1 MDLNEK
7 MKDLVERLNRY
18 AYQYYVLDEPTI
30 SDKQYDELY
39 NELLSLES
47 ETGTVIPDSP
57 TRKIGGEPIKEFLPH
72 KHINKLYS
80 LDKCN
85 SYDELHE
92 WDKKIKKVSP
102 SAEYTLEYKL
112 DGLTLCLTY
121 ENGYFVGGA
130 TRGNGETGEDVT
142 QQVLTIKSIP
152 LSVPYKGTFEAQGE
166 GIMRL
171 SALEKYNETAV
182 EPLKNARNGVA
193 GAIRNLDPKVT
204 ASRNL
209 DVIFYNVNYL
219 DDEGK
224 ITSQEGN
231 VKFLKD
237 NGFKTEK
244 LFVSSDMEKIIAEI
258 DKVDRQKLDYLI
270 DGMVIKVNNLAVRE
284 QLGYTD
290 KFPRWAMAFK
300 FEAEETTTVLEDVVW
315 NVGRTGKLTPLGILS
330 PVELCGATI
339 RKATLNNY
347 DDILRK
353 KVKKG
358 SRVFIR
364 RSNDVIPE
372 ILGLAEDN
380 GGEEIYPPTVCPAC
394 GSTLFKDGA
403 HVFCPNE
410 SDCPPQIIG
419 RLTHFASKECMDI
432 KGVSEK
438 SVAVLYEKL
447 GVRDFT
453 DLYSLK
459 KEDLFGLDG
468 FKDKKSENF
477 LQSIENSK
485 KATLDRVINAI
496 GIDNIGKKSARDLAE
511 TFGSLDGLME
521 ATREELLAVPEVGEI
536 VADSIIK
543 FFQKK
548 SGLIAR
554 LKEIGIDPKYQ
565 KSEGGALSGAKFVLT
580 GTLPTLTRS
589 EAGKLIENAGGIVS
603 SSVSKETDYVLAG
616 ENAGSKLAKARAL
629 NIKIISEDELLTM
642 LNT

>member
-1 MDLNEK
+1 MDQNSK
-7 MKDLVERLNRY
+7 MKELVERLNKY

-30 SDKQYDELY
+30 ADKQYDELY
-39 NELLSLES
+39 NELLMLEK
-47 ETGTVIPDSP
+47 ETGVVLPDSP
-57 TRKIGGEPIKEFLPH
+57 SRKIGGEPIKEFTAHTHLS
-72 KHINKLYS
+72 KLYS

-85 SYDELHE
+85 SYDELRE
-92 WDKKIKKVSP
+92 WDAKIKKIAP
-102 SAEYTLEYKL
+102 SAQYTLEYKL

-121 ENGYFVGGA
+121 ENGYFKGGA

-142 QQVLTIKSIP
+142 AQILTIKSIP
-152 LSVPYKGTFEAQGE
+152 LSVPFKGVFEAQGE

-171 SALEKYNETAV
+171 SALKKYNETAE

-209 DVIFYNVNYL
+209 DIIFYNVNYL
-219 DDEGK
+219 DGEELSSQNDN
-224 ITSQEGN
+224 IT
-231 VKFLKD
+231 FLKD

-258 DKVDRQKLDYLI
+258 DRVDRDKLDFLI
-270 DGMVIKVNNLAVRE
+270 DGMVVKIDDLKTRE
-284 QLGYTD
+284 ELGYTD

-300 FEAEETTTVLEDVVW
+300 FEAEETTTILKEVVW
-315 NVGRTGKLTPLGILS
+315 NVGRTGKLTPLGLLE

-339 RKATLNNY
+339 QKATLNNY

-394 GSTLFKDGA
+394 GSELVKDGA
-403 HVFCPNE
+403 HIFCPNE
-410 SDCPPQIIG
+410 KDCPPQIIG
-419 RLTHFASKECMDI
+419 RITHFASKDCMDI
-432 KGVSEK
+432 KGISEK
-438 SVAVLYEKL
+438 SVALLYREL
-447 GVRDFT
+447 GVREPT

-459 KEDLFGLDG
+459 KEDLSDLDG

-477 LQSIENSK
+477 LSSIQKSK
-485 KATLDRVINAI
+485 GASLDRFINAI

-511 TFGSLDGLME
+511 AFGSIDGLMG
-521 ATREELLAVPEVGEI
+521 ASKEELLAIPEIGNI
-536 VADSIIK
+536 VADSILAFFEKRGEIIEK
-543 FFQKK
+543 FKQ
-548 SGLIAR
+548 
-554 LKEIGIDPKYQ
+554 IGIDPRFAKNT
-565 KSEGGALSGAKFVLT
+565 GGIFAGKKFVLT

-589 EAGKLIENAGGIVS
+589 QASALIESAGGVVS
-603 SSVSKETDYVLAG
+603 SSVSKDVSFVLAG
-616 ENAGSKLAKARAL
+616 ESAGSKLDKARAY
-629 NIKIISEDELLTM
+629 NIKIITEEELLTM
-642 LNT
+642 LNA